1 MHEHYFLKIRLF
13 KIHNSPI
20 VRQWMVLFPLSDY
33 VYKEKKKLRNLE
45 QKLLSQCKG
54 DRRCKDN
61 VRKDI
66 REEMKKLD
74 EEREEAEKKER
85 QKLIKMRTK
94 VEQNKRMEN
103 KMVLKT
109 TNAVDPSIVELKLS
123 TQRHD
128 ENMVDKSVTSL
139 KNLELHDEQLDKSH
153 TKEIHQMLEDY
164 HKEVDYEH
172 KMNTAHIQKSSKDNY
187 EHRQDILRLENARVH
202 DLKVAHR
209 REMHTIASMQS
220 RIDKLVHDQQHPSYN
235 YGHHTTLCDDIEHM
249 LVTHPSQCSSIKSMY
264 QDAHCCGLEP
274 PVAPPELVGIE
285 VGVIVM
291 TTMIMLATTFF
302 VIYYSIKYCACCAC
316 CKCCACCYCDKRRRR
331 RKLPKGYTN
340 GSDNYFYDKL

>member
-1 MHEHYFLKIRLF
+1 MG
-13 KIHNSPI
+13 
-20 VRQWMVLFPLSDY
+20 LFPLSDY
-33 VYKEKKKLRNLE
+33 VEREKKKLNNLQKKMVKQCNGNRKCIE
-45 QKLLSQCKG
+45 QIRVDIKAEKEKLVEERKKSEKKRLS
-54 DRRCKDN
+54 
-61 VRKDI
+61 
-66 REEMKKLD
+66 KLD
-74 EEREEAEKKER
+74 
-85 QKLIKMRTK
+85 KMRAESEVAKRKEAAHTK
-94 VEQNKRMEN
+94 SQPSQTVS
-103 KMVLKT
+103 
-109 TNAVDPSIVELKLS
+109 VDPSVVEMRIS

-128 ENMVDKSVTSL
+128 EKMANVNAKVMKDLEMHIENLQKQHSEEMDK
-139 KNLELHDEQLDKSH
+139 QLM
-153 TKEIHQMLEDY
+153 QY
-164 HKEVDYEH
+164 QKEVDYEH
-172 KMNTAHIQKSSKDNY
+172 DMNTAHIQKSSKDNY
-187 EHRQDILRLENARVH
+187 EHRQDILRLENARIH

-209 REMHTIASMQS
+209 REVHTIASMQS

-235 YGHHTTLCDDIEHM
+235 FGHHTTLCDDIEHM

-291 TTMIMLATTFF
+291 TTIIMLATTFF